1 MYYDVVYSI
10 YNQSSTQL
18 NDPQVVNSIEVANC
32 NDKYTD
38 TCVYSRSQF
47 WLFQLASINRLAKE
61 LKPQPLLELH
71 SLVSDVS
78 GDTCVSTDV
87 QHPLGRRRRHVET
100 SFVITIYLV
109 LHCLAGCW
117 PFNRAN
123 GKVPVLSSLPRTF
136 RETPPVELH
145 FTRAHELRSA
155 SFPRQPQTALVLSM
169 CHHHHQLA

>member
-1 MYYDVVYSI
+1 MTHKLSI
-10 YNQSSTQL
+10 RLKWPIAMISTL
-18 NDPQVVNSIEVANC
+18 IR
-32 NDKYTD
+32 
-38 TCVYSRSQF
+38 VYSRSQF

-61 LKPQPLLELH
+61 LKPQPLLEMH

-78 GDTCVSTDV
+78 GDTCGTTDV
-87 QHPLGRRRRHVET
+87 QHPLGRRRRQVET

-155 SFPRQPQTALVLSM
+155 SFPRQPQTALINVPSPPSVGIIS
-169 CHHHHQLA
+169 